1 MDMSTLDTQ
10 LASHNRLR
18 MLDERIVAANNVQIR
33 DAEPLERVN
42 SYLMAM
48 VEDSPAIGAT
58 AMLVADDEV
67 PLAIADDQIDELELD
82 QESENQLF
90 KGKVAYDEAKIYV
103 PIIYKELVVG
113 YIRLRFNQ
121 DEPIKK
127 THIAL
132 FETYGKLISKELELA
147 NTVAELGFRNES
159 IERKQREL
167 ESVISLKNNI
177 LSVTTHDL
185 RNPIAAIQ
193 GYAELLED
201 NIKAGNTVD
210 EDSELFMTNIKKSA
224 NAMNELVEQLNEVA
238 LLELNQLEVQSVRVD
253 INWLAAEVYDIM
265 RLQAE
270 NKNIQLVVE
279 RSEKP
284 IYVEVDLPKCK
295 RILFNLIGNAI
306 KYTHERGTVKVW
318 VDSNASIC
326 KVHVKDTGIGISKDK
341 VEAIFEPFRK
351 LRNHGTSGE
360 FSSGLGLFICNYMVR
375 LFKGSI
381 QVESELGVGSTFS
394 MLLPITRNEY

>member
-1 MDMSTLDTQ
+1 MDMSSFDSQ
-10 LASHNRLR
+10 LISTDRLR
-18 MLDERIVAANNVQIR
+18 LVDERTTAANNVQIR
-33 DAEPLERVN
+33 DAEPLERIT

-82 QESENQLF
+82 EQSENQLF
-90 KGKVAYDEAKIYV
+90 EGKVATSEAKIYV
-103 PIIYKELVVG
+103 PISSKELVVG
-113 YIRLRFNQ
+113 YIRLRFNH

-127 THIAL
+127 SHIAL
-132 FETYGKLISKELELA
+132 FEAYGKLISKELELA
-147 NTVAELGFRNES
+147 NTIAELGFRNES
-159 IERKQREL
+159 VERKQREL

-224 NAMNELVEQLNEVA
+224 TAMNELVEQLNEVA
-238 LLELNQLEVQSVRVD
+238 LLELNQLEIQSVRVD

-279 RSEKP
+279 RSAKP

-318 VDSNASIC
+318 VDSDASVC

-341 VEAIFEPFRK
+341 IEAIFEPFRK

-381 QVESELGVGSTFS
+381 QVESELGIGSTFS
-394 MLLPITRNEY
+394 MLLPIAKNEY

>member
-1 MDMSTLDTQ
+1 MSTLDTQ

>member
-1 MDMSTLDTQ
+1 
-10 LASHNRLR
+10 
-18 MLDERIVAANNVQIR
+18 
-33 DAEPLERVN
+33 
-42 SYLMAM
+42 
-48 VEDSPAIGAT
+48 
-58 AMLVADDEV
+58 
-67 PLAIADDQIDELELD
+67 
-82 QESENQLF
+82 
-90 KGKVAYDEAKIYV
+90 
-103 PIIYKELVVG
+103 
-113 YIRLRFNQ
+113 
-121 DEPIKK
+121 
-127 THIAL
+127 
-132 FETYGKLISKELELA
+132 
-147 NTVAELGFRNES
+147 
-159 IERKQREL
+159 
-167 ESVISLKNNI
+167 
-177 LSVTTHDL
+177 
-185 RNPIAAIQ
+185 
-193 GYAELLED
+193 
-201 NIKAGNTVD
+201 
-210 EDSELFMTNIKKSA
+210 
-224 NAMNELVEQLNEVA
+224 MNELVEQLNEVA

-360 FSSGLGLFICNYMVR
+360 F
-375 LFKGSI
+375 FKWI
-381 QVESELGVGSTFS
+381 R
-394 MLLPITRNEY
+394 PIHL